1 MNVKIVFDRRRLHTK
16 QSFIIITLLL
26 TAILLFSPLT
36 LLFNTASPFV
46 SALDAD
52 TIPRGVDGRILT
64 AAKAGDTS
72 DWIEIAKYNEYSL
85 IVRKSYINWYDN
97 VADDH
102 SNQPLWQSV
111 AYGSANYAGSPVRT
125 RINAWFSSA
134 ASGTYVD
141 NLDDN
146 ARLRDYVA
154 GNNALDA
161 CGLVASEAAMADGLS
176 YPRSDSTQSSDLAFA
191 LSFSEVANFFSRSHD
206 MRVDIGFN
214 PEVQTSTSPAPENFA
229 KMNSLSTDYGM
240 WLRTIGDTLT
250 SSGFLGLYPIEGKY
264 GRAFQVERNSPQ
276 LVYPALWVQ
285 SDIFEY
291 DITYELNGGG
301 INPSTNPT
309 SYKESDLPL
318 KIADPFGV
326 YEFLGWNVEYANGT
340 AVSLQKQYVIPEG
353 TSSDVKLTA
362 IWSTTAYASYK
373 INYNLDGGTNSPRNP
388 DLYTPYYVSPT
399 NPVTLYSPDKAGYN
413 FKGWTVEF
421 SDGTPNVTEATLS
434 FSIPVGTIGNITLT
448 ALWSSPI
455 PYTINYELNGGSIP
469 EGATNPASY
478 TVEDNF
484 PIVIVDP
491 VKPGYNFVGWT
502 VQYVNKP
509 LDIDQKSY
517 SIPAGTTGNLILHAK
532 WVSVDL
538 SADVFHN
545 YKNSGQD
552 SESVVLPSEV
562 YNLADL
568 YKTDKNGQTYNVTK
582 VVVEKIPHSITYE
595 VDTYGTGGSID
606 YVLIGDEYTIKTCT
620 EADITIPDIWL
631 FEAWY
636 TQKNGEGLRYLP
648 GNTITVTE
656 NLTLYARLTPRLL
669 RGALSS
675 EDFIQAPTGSQ
686 EFTPVRTG
694 ITRSSDDITRTAFVF
709 EGSALAN
716 PIYEF
721 EYGYAYEITIE
732 YELQYTVKIVDSYAG
747 SNSGA
752 GNYFEGD
759 TVVINAGI
767 RNGYTFDGWTTDN
780 NAVTFVDYTSE
791 TTTFEMPASNVTV
804 TAKWLV
810 RSDLSY
816 VVNYLEQG
824 TDKVVAAQKVVGGQ
838 VFGSSVVETAIDV

>member
-1 MNVKIVFDRRRLHTK
+1 MYVMNVKIVFDHRRLHTK

-36 LLFNTASPFV
+36 PLLNTASPFV

-52 TIPRGVDGRILT
+52 TVPRGVDGRILT
-64 AAKAGDTS
+64 ANKAGDTS

-85 IVRKSYINWYDN
+85 IVRKNFINFYGAATNYSTNPYWQCCTYGTDNIYYRSYSGSGCTVRSHINDWFTRN
-97 VADDH
+97 VTG
-102 SNQPLWQSV
+102 P
-111 AYGSANYAGSPVRT
+111 
-125 RINAWFSSA
+125 
-134 ASGTYVD
+134 YVD
-141 NLDDN
+141 NLN
-146 ARLRDYVA
+146 ATARLREYVV
-154 GNNALDA
+154 GNNARDA
-161 CGLVASEAAMADGLS
+161 CGMVASEAAMPDGLS
-176 YPRSDSTQSSDLAFA
+176 YPNPNSTQITDFAFA
-191 LSFSEVANFFSRSHD
+191 LSYSEVANFLSKSYD
-206 MRVDIGFN
+206 IRVGIGYP
-214 PEVQTSTSPAPENFA
+214 PEVRNSSFPASQNFEKITTHPSPYA
-229 KMNSLSTDYGM
+229 M
-240 WLRTIGDTLT
+240 WLRTSGDI
-250 SSGFLGLYPIEGKY
+250 SGFAGCLYLYTPSDSSY
-264 GRAFQVERNSPQ
+264 GRAFQIDISSTNTG

-301 INPSTNPT
+301 INPSTNPS

-340 AVSLQKQYVIPEG
+340 AVFLQKQYVIPEG

-373 INYNLDGGTNSPRNP
+373 INYNLDGGTNHPLNP

-399 NPVTLYSPDKAGYN
+399 NPMFYSPDRAGYN

-552 SESVVLPSEV
+552 SESVVLPSGS

-582 VVVEKIPHSITYE
+582 VIVEKIPYSITYE
-595 VDTYGTGGSID
+595 IDTYGTGGSTD

-694 ITRSSDDITRTAFVF
+694 ITRSSDDITRAVFVF

-716 PIYEF
+716 PIYDF

-732 YELQYTVKIVDSYAG
+732 YELQ
-747 SNSGA
+747 
-752 GNYFEGD
+752 
-759 TVVINAGI
+759 
-767 RNGYTFDGWTTDN
+767 
-780 NAVTFVDYTSE
+780 
-791 TTTFEMPASNVTV
+791 
-804 TAKWLV
+804 
-810 RSDLSY
+810 
-816 VVNYLEQG
+816 
-824 TDKVVAAQKVVGGQ
+824 
-838 VFGSSVVETAIDV
+838 